1 MIGGIEMTLEL
12 KQYRSDF
19 FNNSTQ
25 PYSLGGVK
33 EITEKT
39 EYGVG
44 HFAITIFDR
53 RVFISSCFEYVKDAE
68 SGKYFIKNGKWVA
81 DDEI

>member
-1 MIGGIEMTLEL
+1 MTLEL
-12 KQYRSDF
+12 KQYKSDF

-39 EYGVG
+39 EYGTG

-53 RVFISSCFEYVKDAE
+53 RVFITACYEYVKDAE
-68 SGKYFIKNGKWVA
+68 SGKYFVKK
-81 DDEI
+81 